1 MKREWLPYYI
11 SRGVLSAIL
20 TGVLILGG
28 SEVWLSLLMGVLV
41 FAGFLWYAHH
51 GPYLVD
57 LSQPLAPLRRDTRGE
72 FIRDRAVVTA
82 VVAGGLA
89 YFVLWL
95 LRLFFPLP
103 QDLGALAMT
112 IGVLVYF
119 VASQWYFAKH

>member
-1 MKREWLPYYI
+1 
-11 SRGVLSAIL
+11 
-20 TGVLILGG
+20 
-28 SEVWLSLLMGVLV
+28 
-41 FAGFLWYAHH
+41 
-51 GPYLVD
+51 
-57 LSQPLAPLRRDTRGE
+57 
-72 FIRDRAVVTA
+72 

-112 IGVLVYF
+112 IGVFVYF